1 MKIGLISDTHIP
13 DRLSLLP
20 ENVIKAFEGVDL
32 ILHAGDVTDYEVIE
46 KLEKIA
52 PVLAVEG
59 NMDRRFGRVDLPKSR
74 IIKAE
79 NQKIG
84 ILHGDRLLRGDME
97 QLAYNAM
104 EMGVNILISG
114 HTHIP
119 HAEKIKDIILIN
131 PGSPTVPRS
140 GERTVATLE
149 INSDKVE
156 IEFVKVW
163 KNSFEKKTIKTLN
176 FKKKSKIKQ
185 YKKNIIN
192 LSIKNHLNKEPYYGK
207 QMGNG
212 EKERSLL

>member
-131 PGSPTVPRS
+131 PGSPTVSRAS
-140 GERTVATLE
+140 EKTVAILE
-149 INSDKVE
+149 INSEKVE

-163 KNSFEKKTIKTLN
+163 K
-176 FKKKSKIKQ
+176 
-185 YKKNIIN
+185 
-192 LSIKNHLNKEPYYGK
+192 
-207 QMGNG
+207 
-212 EKERSLL
+212 